1 MKTVFRGLPLLLLAA
16 WGITGCSAE
25 PPLRFEVPPGAT
37 VLSGASVYLGDGITL
52 DDALVVLDGS
62 SIAAVAP
69 RPSSVDFELP
79 DDVTVLDVRGRTIVP
94 GLIDLHTHLG
104 SDGCFAGSMS
114 ESRLRRQLV
123 ANLHSGVTTILDLGG
138 TPWLAAQRR
147 KAAAAGWDAP
157 EILLAGP
164 MITAPGGHPVA
175 AEGKYA
181 GMVRRVSDTEAA
193 RLAVGDIA
201 DAGYDVVKAVMESG
215 GFGGMAHAPS
225 LPEAALRAV
234 ADEAHA
240 RGLPVFVHVST
251 ALDARSALDAGAD
264 VLAHVPIGGA
274 IPPELARRL
283 AQEKKE
289 VVTTLSAYEGFFRL
303 LDDPGYVD
311 TPAVA
316 DHVDPEVVE
325 ACRGA
330 DVVSFADTNPFTV
343 YARDQIEVARDNV
356 SVLRAAGAPI
366 ALGTDAG
373 NLYVFH
379 GPAVHREL
387 DLLVQSGLTA
397 SEALDAATVR
407 AAEALGRTDIGSV
420 RPGRRADLLI
430 VAGNPARNIHDLARI
445 EVVVRAGRFYDR
457 SDL

>member
-1 MKTVFRGLPLLLLAA
+1 MGRVLRRLLLLATL
-16 WGITGCSAE
+16 GVTGGCSAE
-25 PPLRFEVPPGAT
+25 APLRFEVPPNAT
-37 VLSGASVYLGDGITL
+37 VLSGGSVYLGDGITL
-52 DDALVVLDGS
+52 DDALVVLDGAT
-62 SIAAVAP
+62 IAAVAP
-69 RPSSVDFELP
+69 RPGVDFELP
-79 DDVTVLDVRGRTIVP
+79 ADVTVLDVRGRTIVP

-104 SDGCFAGSMS
+104 SDGCFAGSMT
-114 ESRLRRQLV
+114 EARLRRQLV

-147 KAAAAGWDAP
+147 KARAESWDSP

-175 AEGKYA
+175 AEGKFA
-181 GMVRRVSDTEAA
+181 GMVRRVRDPEAA

-201 DAGYDVVKAVMESG
+201 DGGYDVVKAVLEGG
-215 GFGGMAHAPS
+215 GFGGMAHAAS
-225 LPEAALRAV
+225 LTEETLRAV

-240 RGLPVFVHVST
+240 RDLRLFVHVST
-251 ALDARSALDAGAD
+251 GVEARSALDAGAD
-264 VLAHVPIGGA
+264 VLAHVPISGPFPA
-274 IPPELARRL
+274 ELARRL
-283 AQEKKE
+283 AREHKP

-311 TPAVA
+311 TAAVA
-316 DHVDPEVVE
+316 DHVDPEVIE

-387 DLLVQSGLTA
+387 DLLVHSGLTPA
-397 SEALDAATVR
+397 EALDAATSR
-407 AAEALGRTDIGSV
+407 AADALGRTDIGAV
-420 RPGRRADLLI
+420 RPGRRADLLV
-430 VAGNPARNIHDLARI
+430 VAGNPARDIRDLGRI
-445 EVVVRAGRFYDR
+445 EVVIRAGRF
-457 SDL
+457 